1 MNENENM
8 VNVETVETDATC
20 NEVTEKEK
28 PDLGGYAILGL
39 AGVGTA
45 FLLKKA
51 FDLGKKAYGKA
62 KEKVAAVKAA
72 KAEKKAEEPVETK
85 EETPAEE

>member
-72 KAEKKAEEPVETK
+72 KAEKKAAK
-85 EETPAEE
+85 EAASSDESEL